1 MSLSTIIILVL
12 VSIIVVAGLVLLFS
26 RGEMRFKF
34 DIGGSAPRAAGGNDD
49 SGDTT
54 IRNRIMGLGIFSG
67 GAIAVLLARLW
78 SMQLVSSDEYAAQA
92 ESNRTRTIS
101 IAAPR
106 GRILDR
112 NGKELVTNRPSLT
125 VVADSEVEN
134 DDVEMQLLGN
144 LLGMPRM
151 AVKRKIEDSS
161 EGAQSARP
169 VMVDV
174 SIRVVAYLE
183 EHPDLFTGV
192 TVQERTQRSYP
203 YGSLAGQVL
212 GYVGTVTSDQLAES
226 GTSTDEGAIEYESG
240 DTVGQAGV
248 EYEYEN
254 VLQGVRGEQTV
265 YVDASGSVTSYSTT
279 VDPQA
284 GSDVL
289 LTLDLAIQQG
299 CESGLAH
306 AIKVANDLGYK
317 DCKAGAILCMDV
329 TNGEILGMASAP
341 SFSPSVFV
349 GGISNDDWNA
359 LNSEEG
365 MYPLINR
372 AIQGQYCSASTIKPL
387 TSFAAL
393 SNGLATITSTYYCAG
408 LWTGFGEAY
417 GQYCWKKTG
426 HGTMTIETGITYS
439 CDVVFYEIGKA
450 FYLSDNPEAQQDHLR
465 MWGLGSTYDIDLP
478 SEASGRVPDADW
490 KNEYYSAYDENTRTW
505 MGGDQTNLSIG
516 QGDLLVT
523 PLQMACAYAG
533 IANEGPIWRPH
544 VLKGVQAQGA
554 SGTVVEYQPEIALSP
569 TEDATYFSTIKKG
582 LRGVL
587 EKESTNI
594 IAHFSSLSVSVE
606 GKTGTGEVNG
616 KDPVGWF
623 VAYAPAESPKYVCA
637 CVVEEGGYGENS
649 AMRGVRDVF
658 GAIYNEP
665 DTSDASSTS
674 GAR

>member
-161 EGAQSARP
+161 EDAQSARP

-212 GYVGTVTSDQLAES
+212 GYVGTVTSDQLAAS

-478 SEASGRVPDADW
+478 GEASGRVPDADW

>member
-1 MSLSTIIILVL
+1 MSLSTVIILVL

-26 RGEMRFKF
+26 RGEMRFTF
-34 DIGGSAPRAAGGNDD
+34 DIGGSAPRAAGGNDE

-54 IRNRIMGLGIFSG
+54 IRNRIFGLGIFSG
-67 GAIAVLLARLW
+67 GIIAVLLGRLW
-78 SMQLVSSDEYAAQA
+78 SMQLVSSDQYAAQA

-101 IAAPR
+101 LMAPR

-112 NGKELVTNRPSLT
+112 NGVELVTNRPCLT
-125 VVADSEVEN
+125 VVATSDVQ
-134 DDVEMQLLGN
+134 DDDIEMQLLAN
-144 LLGMPRM
+144 LLGMPKM

-161 EGAQSARP
+161 AGAQSSRTVA
-169 VMVDV
+169 VDV
-174 SIRVVAYLE
+174 SRRIVAYLE
-183 EHPDLFTGV
+183 EHPDLFSGV
-192 TVQERTQRSYP
+192 DVEERTERSYP

-212 GYVGTVTSDQLAES
+212 GYAGTVTSEQLAQSQE
-226 GTSTDEGAIEYESG
+226 STDEGAIQYQSG
-240 DTVGQAGV
+240 DTVGQTGV
-248 EYEYEN
+248 EYEYES

-279 VDPQA
+279 VDPQS

-289 LTLDLAIQQG
+289 LTLDLKIQQA
-299 CESGLAH
+299 CESGLAK
-306 AIKVANDLGYK
+306 AISVAKKLGY
-317 DCKAGAILCMDV
+317 DSCKAGAILCMDV

-359 LNSEEG
+359 LNSSEG

-393 SNGLATITSTYYCAG
+393 SNGIATVTSTYYCAG
-408 LWTGFGEAY
+408 LWTGFGAAY

-450 FYLSDNPEAQQDHLR
+450 FFLSDNPEAQQDHLR
-465 MWGLGSTYDIDLP
+465 QWGLGSTYGIDLP
-478 SEASGRVPDADW
+478 SVAVGRVPDAEW
-490 KNEYYSAYDENTRTW
+490 KKEYYSEYDEDTRSW

-516 QGDLLVT
+516 QGDVLVT

-533 IANEGPIWRPH
+533 IANEGTIWRPH
-544 VLKGVQAQGA
+544 VLKGVQARGA
-554 SGTVVEYQPEIALSP
+554 EGTVVEYQPEVALSP
-569 TEDATYFSTIKKG
+569 QEDPTYFSTVKQG
-582 LRGVL
+582 LLGVL
-587 EKESTNI
+587 TKESTNI
-594 IAHFSSLSVSVE
+594 IQHFSTLSVSVE
-606 GKTGTGEVNG
+606 GKTGTGEVDG
-616 KDPVGWF
+616 KAPTGWF

-658 GAIYNEP
+658 GAIYDEP
-665 DTSDASSTS
+665 DTSDASSSS
-674 GAR
+674 GER

>member
-1 MSLSTIIILVL
+1 VSLSTIIILVL

-265 YVDASGSVTSYSTT
+265 YVDASGNVTSYSTT

-289 LTLDLAIQQG
+289 LTLDLTIQQG

-341 SFSPSVFV
+341 LFSPSVFV

-393 SNGLATITSTYYCAG
+393 SNGHRDHHFDLLLRG
-408 LWTGFGEAY
+408 PLDRLRR
-417 GQYCWKKTG
+417 
-426 HGTMTIETGITYS
+426 GIWPVLLEE
-439 CDVVFYEIGKA
+439 D
-450 FYLSDNPEAQQDHLR
+450 
-465 MWGLGSTYDIDLP
+465 
-478 SEASGRVPDADW
+478 
-490 KNEYYSAYDENTRTW
+490 RTW
-505 MGGDQTNLSIG
+505 NNDDRDGHHVFVRRR
-516 QGDLLVT
+516 LL
-523 PLQMACAYAG
+523 
-533 IANEGPIWRPH
+533 
-544 VLKGVQAQGA
+544 
-554 SGTVVEYQPEIALSP
+554 
-569 TEDATYFSTIKKG
+569 
-582 LRGVL
+582 
-587 EKESTNI
+587 
-594 IAHFSSLSVSVE
+594 
-606 GKTGTGEVNG
+606 
-616 KDPVGWF
+616 
-623 VAYAPAESPKYVCA
+623 
-637 CVVEEGGYGENS
+637 
-649 AMRGVRDVF
+649 
-658 GAIYNEP
+658 
-665 DTSDASSTS
+665 
-674 GAR
+674 

>member
-393 SNGLATITSTYYCAG
+393 SNGIATITSTYYCAG

-417 GQYCWKKTG
+417 GQYCWKKSG

-478 SEASGRVPDADW
+478 GEASGRVPDADW

-623 VAYAPAESPKYVCA
+623 VAYAPAENPKYVCA

>member
-1 MSLSTIIILVL
+1 VSLSTIIILVL

-289 LTLDLAIQQG
+289 LTLDLTIQQG

>member
-1 MSLSTIIILVL
+1 VSLSTIIILVL

-393 SNGLATITSTYYCAG
+393 SNGIATITSTYYCAG

-478 SEASGRVPDADW
+478 GEASGRVPDADW

-623 VAYAPAESPKYVCA
+623 VAYAPAENPKYVCA

>member
-1 MSLSTIIILVL
+1 MSLSTVIILVL
-12 VSIIVVAGLVLLFS
+12 VGIIVVAGLVILFS
-26 RGEMRFKF
+26 RGEMRFTF
-34 DIGGSAPRAAGGNDD
+34 DIGGSAPRASGGNDD

-54 IRNRIMGLGIFSG
+54 IKNRILGLGIFSG
-67 GAIAVLLARLW
+67 GIIAALIARLW

-101 IAAPR
+101 LMAPR

-112 NGKELVTNRPSLT
+112 NGVELVTNRPSLT
-125 VVADSEVEN
+125 VTATSDVES
-134 DDVEMQLLGN
+134 DDIEMQLLAN
-144 LLGMPRM
+144 LLGMPKM

-161 EGAQSARP
+161 EGAQSSRT
-169 VMVDV
+169 VSVDV
-174 SIRVVAYLE
+174 SRRVVAYLE
-183 EHPDLFTGV
+183 EHPDLFSGV
-192 TVQERTQRSYP
+192 SVEERTQRTYP

-212 GYVGTVTSDQLAES
+212 GYAGTVTSEQLSASADSSNEA
-226 GTSTDEGAIEYESG
+226 AIEYESG

-254 VLQGVRGEQTV
+254 VLQGIRGEQTV
-265 YVDASGSVTSYSTT
+265 YVDASGNVTSYSTT
-279 VDPQA
+279 VDPQS
-284 GSDVL
+284 GSDVI
-289 LTLDLAIQQG
+289 LTLDLTIQQA
-299 CESGLAH
+299 CESGLAK
-306 AIKVANDLGYK
+306 AISVAKELGYE

-341 SFSPSVFV
+341 SFSPSVFI

-365 MYPLINR
+365 MYPLVNR

-408 LWTGFGEAY
+408 LWTGFGAAY
-417 GQYCWKKTG
+417 GQYCWKTSG

-465 MWGLGSTYDIDLP
+465 QWGLGSTYDIDLP
-478 SEASGRVPDADW
+478 SEAAGRVPDAAW
-490 KNEYYSAYDENTRTW
+490 KAEYYSAYDESTKAW

-533 IANEGPIWRPH
+533 IANEGTIWRPH
-544 VLKGVQAQGA
+544 VLKSVQARGA
-554 SGTVVEYQPEIALSP
+554 EGTVIDYQPEVALSP
-569 TEDATYFSTIKKG
+569 QEDASYYTTIKKG

-594 IAHFSSLSVSVE
+594 IQHFSSLSVTVE
-606 GKTGTGEVNG
+606 GKTGTGEVDG
-616 KDPVGWF
+616 KAPTGWF
-623 VAYAPAESPKYVCA
+623 VAYCPAESPKYVCA

-665 DTSDASSTS
+665 DTSDASNTS
-674 GAR
+674 AAR

>member
-125 VVADSEVEN
+125 VVADSEVED

-212 GYVGTVTSDQLAES
+212 GYAGTVMSDQLAAS

-289 LTLDLAIQQG
+289 LTLDLTIQQG

-393 SNGLATITSTYYCAG
+393 SNGIATITSTYYCAG

-465 MWGLGSTYDIDLP
+465 MWGLGSTYGIDLP

-490 KNEYYSAYDENTRTW
+490 KNEYYSAYDENTRAW

-594 IAHFSSLSVSVE
+594 IAHFSTLSVSVE

-665 DTSDASSTS
+665 DTSDAFSTS

>member
-125 VVADSEVEN
+125 VVADSEVED

-212 GYVGTVTSDQLAES
+212 GYAGTVTSDQLAAS
-226 GTSTDEGAIEYESG
+226 GTSTDKGAIEYESG

-317 DCKAGAILCMDV
+317 NCKAGAILCMDV

-365 MYPLINR
+365 MYPLVNR

-393 SNGLATITSTYYCAG
+393 SNGIATITSTYYCAG

-465 MWGLGSTYDIDLP
+465 MWGLGSTYGIDLP

-490 KNEYYSAYDENTRTW
+490 KNEYYSAYDENTRAW

-637 CVVEEGGYGENS
+637 CVVEEGGYGENT

>member
-212 GYVGTVTSDQLAES
+212 GYAGTVTSDQLAAS

-265 YVDASGSVTSYSTT
+265 YVDASGNVTSYSTT

-393 SNGLATITSTYYCAG
+393 SNGIATITSTYYCAG

-569 TEDATYFSTIKKG
+569 TEDAIYFSTIKKG

>member
-289 LTLDLAIQQG
+289 LTLDLTIQQG